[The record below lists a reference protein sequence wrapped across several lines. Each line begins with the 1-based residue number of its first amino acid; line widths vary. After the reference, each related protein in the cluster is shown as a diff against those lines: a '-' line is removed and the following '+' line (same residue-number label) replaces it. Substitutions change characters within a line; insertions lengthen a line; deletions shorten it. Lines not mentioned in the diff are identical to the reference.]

1 MSIRDNRCI
10 VLFGTFTWFSYWI
23 AKRGDLSKHTQV
35 FFIQPVTFITPYFQ
49 KFTEE
54 VLRSPRR
61 QTDAVSPGRRVPSS
75 MIFPGRLLLGRLR
88 SPTSAPALWQMIN
101 SKMWALCRC
110 SGGPMLLDA
119 RPLHRSPLAVC

>member
-1 MSIRDNRCI
+1 
-10 VLFGTFTWFSYWI
+10 
-23 AKRGDLSKHTQV
+23 
-35 FFIQPVTFITPYFQ
+35 
-49 KFTEE
+49 
-54 VLRSPRR
+54 
-61 QTDAVSPGRRVPSS
+61 

-119 RPLHRSPLAVC
+119 RPLHRSPLAVCWQVPVCRCLCKGVGLLVARLQTAITFAMVDQPALICLRRNSGF